1 VSFNDGSSDGPVQP
15 EQGQGEGGGG
25 GGAPYQEY
33 LERIQDEEA
42 RGIAE
47 EGFKSF
53 DANVAKK
60 FSEHAS
66 YRKGWAPYEELGL
79 REQDPQVVGW
89 AMQLAQA
96 AQTDPQAFYEWVNG
110 DYANQYG
117 LQQQQQAADEFGG
130 GYEDPNQQLTQRI
143 EQLEGMLQ
151 GVDGRFQEQAQAQAQ
166 QEALRMIEGQIS
178 EIEKTAGDAFDR
190 AALEMVLPHF
200 TESATSREELESAV
214 PRAWEALQ
222 GLLNKREQQA
232 FSGKLSQGRAPEAS
246 GMPDVTPP
254 QDHTLKEAHAR
265 AMEIAQRGSMR

>member
-1 VSFNDGSSDGPVQP
+1 MSFGEQTAPVQP
-15 EQGQGEGGGG
+15 DAGQGEAGAG

-33 LERIQDEEA
+33 LDRISDEEA

-60 FSEHAS
+60 FSEHAA
-66 YRKGWAPYEELGL
+66 YRKGWAPYEEMGL
-79 REQDPQVVGW
+79 RDQDPQMVQW

-96 AQTDPQAFYEWVNG
+96 AQADPQQFYEWVNS

-117 LQQQQQAADEFGG
+117 LAQQPADEFGG
-130 GYEDPNQQLTQRI
+130 GYEDPNQQFMQRL
-143 EQLEGMLQ
+143 EQVEQMLQ
-151 GVDGRFQEQAQAQAQ
+151 GFDGRFQEQAQERAQ
-166 QEALRMIEGQIS
+166 QEALQMIEGQIAQ
-178 EIEKTAGDAFDR
+178 IEREAGDAFDR

-200 TESATSREELESAV
+200 TEQAKTREELESAV

-232 FSGKLSQGRAPEAS
+232 FSGKLNQPRAPEAS
-246 GMPDVTPP
+246 GMPDVAPR
-254 QDHTLKEAHAR
+254 QAHNLKEAHAQ
-265 AMEIAQRGSMR
+265 AMEIARRGGL

>member
-1 VSFNDGSSDGPVQP
+1 VSFADQPAPVQP
-15 EQGQGEGGGG
+15 EGQGESAGG

-33 LERIQDEEA
+33 LDRITDDEA

-79 REQDPQVVGW
+79 RDQDPQLVAW

-96 AQTDPQAFYEWVNG
+96 AQSNPQEFHAWVNG
-110 DYANQYG
+110 DYAQQYG
-117 LQQQQQAADEFGG
+117 LGQQTEDFGG
-130 GYEDPNQQLTQRI
+130 FEDPNAALIQRI
-143 EQLEGMLQ
+143 EQLEQMYQ
-151 GVDGRFQEQAQAQAQ
+151 GVDGRFQQQAEQQAQAEAQ
-166 QEALRMIEGQIS
+166 RMIEGQIAK
-178 EIEKTAGDAFDR
+178 IEKEHPEEFDR

-200 TESATSREELESAV
+200 TEAAQTREELEQAV

-232 FSGKLSQGRAPEAS
+232 FSGKLNAGRAPEAS

-254 QDHTLKEAHAR
+254 RDHTLKEAHAR
-265 AMEIAQRGSMR
+265 AMEIARRGSM